1 MIPNCK
7 KNEDTDWIDAIL
19 TNAFKAYGD
28 REDCI
33 PQYRKV
39 GNLVAVRGVIA
50 PKKTISDTSNTTK
63 IFVLPE
69 RI

>member
-7 KNEDTDWIDAIL
+7 KNKDTEWIDATL
-19 TNAFKAYGD
+19 TNAFKAYEN

-33 PQYRKV
+33 PQYRKF

-50 PKKTISDTSNTTK
+50 PKKAISDTSNATK
-63 IFVLPE
+63 IFTLPE